1 MRLISIFA
9 CFLAGAITSAALP
22 AENSRRAVR
31 DLVTSKI
38 TWSGQVR
45 RGEAA
50 VSITGTA
57 EEIYKRII
65 EINPYYDS
73 ELGLDSNNS
82 SVKRRDLELI
92 AKRATTSDDWTC
104 AYGNDVNAE
113 SIGAGIRYLYSIANG
128 DCAAPPGKPG
138 AGGCSVTSCSSGA
151 GIFLCND
158 SSNEL
163 HTDCFIVADNAV
175 EVLINCQSTTYA
187 GGNTWITNTHGQI
200 FSKDHSWNVILNR
213 C

>member
-1 MRLISIFA
+1 MKLISTSVYL
-9 CFLAGAITSAALP
+9 LAGAITSAALP
-22 AENSRRAVR
+22 SENSGRAVS
-31 DLVTSKI
+31 DLATSEI
-38 TWSGQVR
+38 TWTGHVR
-45 RGEAA
+45 PGEAT

-57 EEIYKRII
+57 ERIYKRII
-65 EINPYYDS
+65 EMNPNYDN
-73 ELGLDSNNS
+73 ELGLNS
-82 SVKRRDLELI
+82 SNSTVKRRDLEPI
-92 AKRATTSDDWTC
+92 VKRATTSDDWTC

-128 DCAAPPGKPG
+128 DCAAPPGSPG
-138 AGGCSVTSCSSGA
+138 AGGCTVSSCNAGA

-187 GGNTWITNTHGQI
+187 GSNTWITNTHGQI
-200 FSKDHSWNVILNR
+200 FSKDRSWNVILNR

>member
-1 MRLISIFA
+1 MKLLSTIA
-9 CFLAGAITSAALP
+9 CFFAAATISAALP
-22 AENSRRAVR
+22 SESAARNAR
-31 DLVTSKI
+31 DIVTSKI
-38 TWSGQVR
+38 TWTGQVR

-50 VSITGTA
+50 MSITGTA

-65 EINPYYDS
+65 ALNPNYDD
-73 ELGLDSNNS
+73 ELGLNS
-82 SVKRRDLELI
+82 SGSRVKRRHLAPI
-92 AKRATTSDDWTC
+92 SKRATTSDDWTC
-104 AYGNDVNAE
+104 AYGNDVDAE

-128 DCAAPPGKPG
+128 DCAAPPGQPG
-138 AGGCSVTSCSSGA
+138 AGGCTTTTCNSGA

-163 HTDCFIVADNAV
+163 HVDCFIVADNAV

-187 GGNTWITNTHGQI
+187 GGNTWVTNTHGQI
-200 FSKDHSWNVILNR
+200 FSMDHTWNVILNR

>member
-1 MRLISIFA
+1 MKLFSIFA
-9 CFLAGAITSAALP
+9 GLLVGAISSAALP
-22 AENSRRAVR
+22 SENTRRTVS

-38 TWSGQVR
+38 TWTGQVR
-45 RGEAA
+45 PGEPAI
-50 VSITGTA
+50 SITGTA
-57 EEIYKRII
+57 EEIYHQII
-65 EINPYYDS
+65 IMNPNYDND
-73 ELGLDSNNS
+73 LGLNSNNS
-82 SVKRRDLELI
+82 TVRRRDLEPI

-104 AYGNDVNAE
+104 AYGNNVNAE
-113 SIGAGIRYLYSIANG
+113 SIGAGVRYLYSIANG

-138 AGGCSVTSCSSGA
+138 AGGCTVSSCNSGA

-187 GGNTWITNTHGQI
+187 GGNNWITNTHGQI
-200 FSKDHSWNVILNR
+200 FSKDRSWNVILNR